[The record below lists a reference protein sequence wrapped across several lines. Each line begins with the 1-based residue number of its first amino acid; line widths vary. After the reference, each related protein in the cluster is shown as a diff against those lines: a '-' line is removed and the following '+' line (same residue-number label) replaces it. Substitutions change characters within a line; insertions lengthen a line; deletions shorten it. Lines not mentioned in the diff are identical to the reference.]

1 MSEQTASTLD
11 FELDGESVQEE
22 NSTVQRCLS
31 FQVDDLVL
39 FLSTDYIVEIVN
51 DYPITPLPMV
61 PSFVKGM
68 INLRGQILPVLDM
81 RMCMDK
87 SPAEYTSKTCII
99 RLNIDSVPLCIVV
112 DTVCQVLDI
121 DMQYV
126 RPIPVKR
133 QQKLLNGM
141 IDLGNGNVIMSFD
154 CNVLLER
161 RF

>member
-1 MSEQTASTLD
+1 MSEQTTNVNYEADETAAS
-11 FELDGESVQEE
+11 EE
-22 NSTVQRCLS
+22 PTTIERCLS
-31 FQVDDLVL
+31 FQVDDLIL

-81 RMCMDK
+81 RLCMDK
-87 SPAEYTSKTCII
+87 PPAEYTGKTCVI
-99 RLNIDSVPLCIVV
+99 RLDIDSVPLCIVI
-112 DTVCQVLDI
+112 DSVCQVLDI
-121 DMQYV
+121 DFKEV

-141 IDLGNGNVIMSFD
+141 IDLGDGKVMMSFD
-154 CNVLLER
+154 CNVLLEKR
-161 RF
+161 Y

>member
-1 MSEQTASTLD
+1 MSEQTTNVNLD
-11 FELDGESVQEE
+11 SEE
-22 NSTVQRCLS
+22 TSAPEEMTTVERCLS
-31 FQVDDLVL
+31 FQVDDLIL

-81 RMCMDK
+81 RLCMDK
-87 SPAEYTSKTCII
+87 PPAEYTGKTCVI
-99 RLNIDSVPLCIVV
+99 RLDIDSVPLCIVV
-112 DTVCQVLDI
+112 DSVCQVLDI
-121 DMQYV
+121 DFREV

-141 IDLGNGNVIMSFD
+141 IDLGDGKVIMSFD
-154 CNVLLER
+154 CNVLLEKR
-161 RF
+161 Y

>member
-1 MSEQTASTLD
+1 MSEQTTNVNLD
-11 FELDGESVQEE
+11 AEETSAQEE
-22 NSTVQRCLS
+22 ATTVERCLS
-31 FQVDDLVL
+31 FQVDDLIL

-81 RMCMDK
+81 RLCMDK
-87 SPAEYTSKTCII
+87 PPAEYTGKTCVI
-99 RLNIDSVPLCIVV
+99 RLDIDSAPLCIVI
-112 DTVCQVLDI
+112 DSVCQVLDI
-121 DMQYV
+121 DFKEV

-141 IDLGNGNVIMSFD
+141 IDLGDGKVLMSFD
-154 CNVLLER
+154 CNVVLEKR
-161 RF
+161 

>member
-1 MSEQTASTLD
+1 MSEQTTNVNLD
-11 FELDGESVQEE
+11 AEETSAQEE
-22 NSTVQRCLS
+22 ATTVERCLS
-31 FQVDDLVL
+31 FQVDDLIL

-81 RMCMDK
+81 RLCMDK
-87 SPAEYTSKTCII
+87 PPAEYTGKTCVI
-99 RLNIDSVPLCIVV
+99 RLDIDSAPLCIVI
-112 DTVCQVLDI
+112 DSVCQVLDI
-121 DMQYV
+121 DFKEV

-141 IDLGNGNVIMSFD
+141 IDLGDGKVMMSFD
-154 CNVLLER
+154 CNVLLEKR
-161 RF
+161 Y

>member
-1 MSEQTASTLD
+1 MSEQAASTMD
-11 FELDGESVQEE
+11 MNLDGTPVQEE
-22 NSTVQRCLS
+22 TATIERCLS

-39 FLSTDYIVEIVN
+39 FLSTNYIVEIVN

-68 INLRGQILPVLDM
+68 INLRGQILPVLDI
-81 RMCMDK
+81 RLCMDK
-87 SPAEYTSKTCII
+87 PPAEYTGKTCIL
-99 RLNIDSVPLCIVV
+99 RLDLDGVPLCIIV
-112 DTVCQVLDI
+112 DSVCQVLDVNL
-121 DMQYV
+121 QSV

-154 CNVLLER
+154 CNVLLEKR
-161 RF
+161 Y